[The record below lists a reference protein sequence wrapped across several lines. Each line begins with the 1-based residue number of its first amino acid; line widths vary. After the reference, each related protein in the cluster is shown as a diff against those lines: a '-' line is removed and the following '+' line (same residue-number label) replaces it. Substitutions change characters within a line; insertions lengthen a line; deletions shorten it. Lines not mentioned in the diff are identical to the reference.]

1 MVNKVSSSLFHK
13 VKIGN
18 IELKGN
24 LFLAPVA
31 GYSDAAF
38 RSVCIENG
46 AAFTYT
52 EMVSAEAL
60 VRNNLKTEILMKRAV
75 NETAYAVQIF
85 GGQEDVMAQ
94 AAKIVLESVPPRQ
107 GGAGTQEVQRL
118 LRKTDAGDVTDV
130 L

>member
-1 MVNKVSSSLFHK
+1 MENLDHP

-18 IELKGN
+18 VELKGN

-46 AAFTYT
+46 ACFTYT

-60 VRNNLKTEILMKRAV
+60 VRKNLKTEILMRRAY
-75 NETAYAVQIF
+75 NEAQDGWLTAALLLCQPALLPSCMRLRP
-85 GGQEDVMAQ
+85 E
-94 AAKIVLESVPPRQ
+94 AAP
-107 GGAGTQEVQRL
+107 
-118 LRKTDAGDVTDV
+118 
-130 L
+130 